1 VKINGSEK
9 YDNAAKIIHES
20 HMDAALNLAQRGLG
34 NVWPNPAVGCVIVKN
49 NRVIGRGWTAF
60 GGRPHAETE
69 ALRNAGQ
76 DVLGSTVYVTLEP
89 CNHYGKTPPCVDAL
103 IDAGIKKIVI
113 ATLDPDDRVSGKGIK
128 RLENAGI
135 DVEVG
140 IAKAQAEKIN
150 QGFFLRVGNS
160 RPFITLKMA
169 TTLDGKIATQ
179 SGESKWITGELSRK
193 FSHKLRA
200 CHDAV
205 LVGSG
210 TVVADNPSL
219 ICRLPGFQNKH
230 KLRIIVDGRLRTPL
244 NGELAQTAKEVPVL
258 IYTHSKNKKQKIKKL
273 ESLGV
278 KIVVLE
284 KNGKHLDIK
293 ELMKEISS
301 LGITRLL
308 IEGGGVLN
316 SSLMAN
322 DLVDEIAWFRS
333 PCILGND
340 GVPAIENLGLDKLE
354 KRKKFSRNSTI
365 ALDEDILEILIR
377 N

>member
-1 VKINGSEK
+1 MKINGSEK

-140 IAKAQAEKIN
+140 MAKAQAEKIN

-160 RPFITLKMA
+160 RPFIT
-169 TTLDGKIATQ
+169 
-179 SGESKWITGELSRK
+179 
-193 FSHKLRA
+193 F
-200 CHDAV
+200 
-205 LVGSG
+205 
-210 TVVADNPSL
+210 
-219 ICRLPGFQNKH
+219 
-230 KLRIIVDGRLRTPL
+230 
-244 NGELAQTAKEVPVL
+244 
-258 IYTHSKNKKQKIKKL
+258 
-273 ESLGV
+273 
-278 KIVVLE
+278 
-284 KNGKHLDIK
+284 
-293 ELMKEISS
+293 
-301 LGITRLL
+301 
-308 IEGGGVLN
+308 
-316 SSLMAN
+316 
-322 DLVDEIAWFRS
+322 
-333 PCILGND
+333 
-340 GVPAIENLGLDKLE
+340 
-354 KRKKFSRNSTI
+354 
-365 ALDEDILEILIR
+365 
-377 N
+377 

>member
-1 VKINGSEK
+1 MKINGSEK

>member
-1 VKINGSEK
+1 MKINGSEK

-140 IAKAQAEKIN
+140 IAQAQAEKIN

>member
-1 VKINGSEK
+1 
-9 YDNAAKIIHES
+9 
-20 HMDAALNLAQRGLG
+20 
-34 NVWPNPAVGCVIVKN
+34 
-49 NRVIGRGWTAF
+49 
-60 GGRPHAETE
+60 
-69 ALRNAGQ
+69 
-76 DVLGSTVYVTLEP
+76 
-89 CNHYGKTPPCVDAL
+89 
-103 IDAGIKKIVI
+103 
-113 ATLDPDDRVSGKGIK
+113 
-128 RLENAGI
+128 
-135 DVEVG
+135 
-140 IAKAQAEKIN
+140 
-150 QGFFLRVGNS
+150 
-160 RPFITLKMA
+160 MA

-244 NGELAQTAKEVPVL
+244 NGKLAQTAKEIPVL

>member
-1 VKINGSEK
+1 
-9 YDNAAKIIHES
+9 
-20 HMDAALNLAQRGLG
+20 MDAALNLAQRGLG